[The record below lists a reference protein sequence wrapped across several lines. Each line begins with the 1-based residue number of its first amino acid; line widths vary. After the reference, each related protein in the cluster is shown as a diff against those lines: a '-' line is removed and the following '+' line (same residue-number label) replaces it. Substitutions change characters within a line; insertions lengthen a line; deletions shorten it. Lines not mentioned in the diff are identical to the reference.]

1 MKEPLL
7 HVQLTLNEA
16 KRIVQLLYDRG
27 TAKDVDAVRAFEAA
41 IDDAMIEIY
50 QNEDQHQ

>member
-1 MKEPLL
+1 MKEPCY
-7 HVQLTLNEA
+7 TSSFTSTKPNGSFSF
-16 KRIVQLLYDRG
+16 YDRG